1 MVLAWSG
8 PDYADPI
15 VTWQRG
21 DHRERGKTVSLAFQ
35 PIPQSIGGEL
45 SWGCQFLI
53 RLYSQLQLSNP
64 PREERD
70 VEF

>member
-21 DHRERGKTVSLAFQ
+21 DHRERGKTELSLSANSPEHRWGAELGL
-35 PIPQSIGGEL
+35 PIP
-45 SWGCQFLI
+45 
-53 RLYSQLQLSNP
+53 
-64 PREERD
+64 D
-70 VEF
+70 